1 MIKAGKAGRLKVL
14 SKYGVGLDRIDI
26 EAAKEFLNASG
37 YYQASITP
45 EVIKIDNNQVNLII
59 NIDKKEISKI
69 KNIYFIG
76 FCR

>member
-1 MIKAGKAGRLKVL
+1 MHLVIIKLLLV
-14 SKYGVGLDRIDI
+14 
-26 EAAKEFLNASG
+26 
-37 YYQASITP
+37 P

-76 FCR
+76 NKFFSSSQLLDVISSNRGWMVEILFIFSFK